1 MTFIPFALALLALVA
16 GATRLVR
23 GAIHRAVSPGIV
35 PDSPQR

>member
-1 MTFIPFALALLALVA
+1 MTFILFALALIALIA

-23 GAIHRAVSPGIV
+23 GAIKRAVSAGIV